1 MTAGGAGLVL
11 IDGEPG
17 DGRIPVFDDG
27 LLRGDGCFEAIR
39 SYGGRPFA
47 LEQHLTRL
55 AASAAALRIPLP
67 PVTRIAGWVE
77 VVAAAGGDCVVRI
90 VLTRGTTVPGHQRP
104 PRCIVISHPIPAP
117 AAELTLLPVAAPWHP
132 AGRAWELSGVKTISY
147 APNQAATRLAREAGF
162 DDALLLSD
170 SGTIL
175 EGPTFS
181 FAWVVDG
188 VLETAGVDLG
198 ILDSITRRWV
208 IAESPAIGIKVIE
221 GRFDIGRLTSATEA
235 MAIST
240 VKQVAS
246 VRAVGDWSYPI
257 GEVAATLND
266 ALSQR
271 AQATAPQIT
280 TGR

>member
-1 MTAGGAGLVL
+1 MTAGPADLVL

-47 LEQHLTRL
+47 LQQHLTRL
-55 AASAAALRIPLP
+55 GASAAALAIPLP
-67 PVTRIAGWVE
+67 PANRIAGWVE
-77 VVAAAGGDCVVRI
+77 EVAASGGDCIVRVV
-90 VLTRGTTVPGHQRP
+90 VTRGSTLPGHQRP
-104 PRCIVISHPIPAP
+104 PRCIVISHPLPATK
-117 AAELTLLPVAAPWHP
+117 AELSLLPVLAPWHP

-147 APNQAATRLAREAGF
+147 APNQAATRLAVEAGF

-181 FAWVVDG
+181 FAWIVEG
-188 VLETAGVDLG
+188 VLETAGLELG
-198 ILDSITRRWV
+198 ILDSITRQM
-208 IAESPAIGIKVIE
+208 IFADSPHAGLEVIE
-221 GRFDIGRLTSATEA
+221 GRFDIARLKIASEA

-240 VKQVAS
+240 VKQV
-246 VRAVGDWSYPI
+246 VPVTAVGEWTYPV
-257 GEVAATLND
+257 GEVAGTLND
-266 ALSQR
+266 ALSRR

-280 TGR
+280 IGR